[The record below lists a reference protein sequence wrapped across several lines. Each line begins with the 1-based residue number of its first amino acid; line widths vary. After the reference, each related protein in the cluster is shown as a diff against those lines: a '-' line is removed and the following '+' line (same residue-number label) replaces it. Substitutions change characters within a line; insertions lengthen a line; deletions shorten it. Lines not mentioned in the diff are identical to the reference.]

1 MLEKE
6 KKKLDQNL
14 FSKLNFNNI
23 TSVTNVFIS
32 FSYKYH
38 LNEANVL
45 KEYVNNNNDFHV
57 VNIENKKI
65 EDEKKFIIGLM
76 RNY

>member
-1 MLEKE
+1 ML
-6 KKKLDQNL
+6 QC
-14 FSKLNFNNI
+14 
-23 TSVTNVFIS
+23 FIS